1 MCSMIKLLNGE
12 TLLAKVIENDN
23 EHLCINDPIMIE
35 ITPTQGGNAMTSIT
49 WIPLMKPTNLVAL
62 KQSHILTVYDVTDEL
77 GLYYRKSVAL
87 LKNDPEEIKKV
98 VDEIRKQ
105 QEMLTS
111 IAGDDEGEEE
121 DELEE
126 IREKVFNKLK
136 LIRSV
141 TSNTVH

>member
-1 MCSMIKLLNGE
+1 MIKLLNGE

-49 WIPLMKPTNLVAL
+49 WIPLMNPTNLVAL
-62 KQSHILTVYDVTDEL
+62 KQNHILTVYDVTNEL

-111 IAGDDEGEEE
+111 IAGDEEEEEE

-136 LIRSV
+136 LIRSQ

>member
-1 MCSMIKLLNGE
+1 MIKLLNGE
-12 TLLAKVIENDN
+12 TLLAKVIQNDN
-23 EHLCINDPIMIE
+23 EHLCINDPIMID

-62 KQSHILTVYDVTDEL
+62 KQNHVLTVYDVTDEL

-98 VDEIRKQ
+98 VEEIRQ
-105 QEMLTS
+105 QQQMLSS
-111 IAGDDEGEEE
+111 IAGDDEEEE
-121 DELEE
+121 DDEE
-126 IREKVFNKLK
+126 ENYREKIFNKLK
-136 LIRSV
+136 LIRTQ

>member
-1 MCSMIKLLNGE
+1 MIKLLNGE

-23 EHLCINDPIMIE
+23 EHLCINDPVMIE
-35 ITPTQGGNAMTSIT
+35 ITPTQGGNAMTSIS

-111 IAGDDEGEEE
+111 IAGDEEEEEE

-136 LIRSV
+136 LIRSH

>member
-1 MCSMIKLLNGE
+1 MIKLLNGE

-23 EHLCINDPIMIE
+23 EHLCINDPVMIE
-35 ITPTQGGNAMTSIT
+35 ITPTQGGNAMTSIS

-105 QEMLTS
+105 QEMLSS
-111 IAGDDEGEEE
+111 IAGDEEEEDE

-136 LIRSV
+136 LIRSQ

>member
-12 TLLAKVIENDN
+12 TLLAKVIQNDN
-23 EHLCINDPIMIE
+23 EHLCINDPIMID

-62 KQSHILTVYDVTDEL
+62 KQTHVLTVYDVTDEL

-98 VDEIRKQ
+98 VEEIRQ
-105 QEMLTS
+105 QQQMLSS
-111 IAGDDEGEEE
+111 IAGDEEE
-121 DELEE
+121 DEEE
-126 IREKVFNKLK
+126 DYREKIFNKLK
-136 LIRSV
+136 LIRTQ